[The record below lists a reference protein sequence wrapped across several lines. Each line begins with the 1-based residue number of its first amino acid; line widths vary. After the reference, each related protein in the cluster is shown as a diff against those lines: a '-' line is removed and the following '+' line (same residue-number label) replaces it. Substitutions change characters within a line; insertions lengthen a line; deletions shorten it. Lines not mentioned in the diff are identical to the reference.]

1 MIRHVLI
8 VDDDRNTCELLSRLF
23 DRQCEVAIACSGREA
38 LECIARS
45 VPDLILLDILMPG
58 IDGCETCRRMR
69 RSLNGRN
76 VQIVMVSACSSET
89 EQLRAF
95 DAGADDYI
103 VKPID
108 PHELT
113 SRVRLHFRL
122 LDTVAEA
129 ASVRREICRHHA
141 NLHRMVEQRAR
152 ELAETKDVAVM
163 ALAEVAESRDQ
174 GTGEHLVRMRT
185 YAQILAEML
194 RADSPYASE
203 IDDKFL
209 EDLYRSSP
217 LHDIGKVGISDAIL
231 LKPDRLTAEEF
242 ETVKQ
247 HTVIGANIL
256 EQAVFHSPHGSFL
269 AMAAVI
275 ARFHHERFDG
285 DGYPAGLMGEEIPLP
300 ARIVTVADVF
310 DAITSERPYKPAY
323 PADAARAM
331 IRADSG
337 KHFDPIIVDAF
348 EQSFDQIVCVR
359 DRHRDRMPV
368 LMGAMSFVE
377 YGTLDDQELVLA
389 AAT

>member
-1 MIRHVLI
+1 MNRRILI
-8 VDDDRNTCELLSRLF
+8 VDDDRDTCKLLARLF
-23 DRQCEVAIACSGREA
+23 DKQCRVTAVHNGHAALRFVENAI
-38 LECIARS
+38 
-45 VPDLILLDILMPG
+45 PDMVLLDIRMPG
-58 IDGCETCRRMR
+58 IDGCETCRRLR
-69 RSLNGRN
+69 RLLDGRN
-76 VQIVMVSACSSET
+76 VQIVMVSACSSEA

-122 LDTVAEA
+122 LDALEEA
-129 ASVRREICRHHA
+129 GAVRREICRHHA

-185 YAQILAEML
+185 YAQILAETL
-194 RADSPYASE
+194 LADSPYAVQ
-203 IDDKFL
+203 IDEKFL

-242 ETVKQ
+242 EIVKQ

-256 EQAVFHSPHGSFL
+256 EQAVFHSPHGGFL

-285 DGYPAGLMGEEIPLP
+285 EGYPAGLMGEEIPLP

-323 PADAARAM
+323 PAEAARAM
-331 IRADSG
+331 ILADSG
-337 KHFDPIIVDAF
+337 KHFDPIVVDAF
-348 EQSFDQIVCVR
+348 DRCFDQIVGVR
-359 DRHRDRMPV
+359 ERHQDRMPL

-377 YGTLDDQELVLA
+377 YDLADDQETALA
-389 AAT
+389 VAN

>member
-1 MIRHVLI
+1 MTRRILI
-8 VDDDRNTCELLSRLF
+8 VDDDRAMCKLLAGLFGKQCRLTAVH
-23 DRQCEVAIACSGREA
+23 DGQAA
-38 LECIARS
+38 LRFVENA
-45 VPDLILLDILMPG
+45 VPDLVLLDMRMPG
-58 IDGCETCRRMR
+58 MDGCETCRRMR
-69 RSLNGRN
+69 RLLAGRN
-76 VQIVMVSACSSET
+76 LQIVMVSACSSEA

-103 VKPID
+103 VNPID

-122 LDTVAEA
+122 LDAVEEA
-129 ASVRREICRHHA
+129 GAVRREICRHHA
-141 NLHRMVEQRAR
+141 DLHRMVEQRAR

-185 YAQILAEML
+185 YTQILAETL
-194 RADSPYASE
+194 RADSPYSME
-203 IDDKFL
+203 IDEKFL

-242 ETVKQ
+242 EIVKQ
-247 HTVIGANIL
+247 HAVIGANIL
-256 EQAVFHSPHGSFL
+256 EQAVFHSPHGDFL

-285 DGYPAGLMGEEIPLP
+285 EGYPAGLLGEEIPLP

-331 IRADSG
+331 IHADSG
-337 KHFDPIIVDAF
+337 KHFDPIVVDAF
-348 EQSFDQIVCVR
+348 DRCFDQLVGVR
-359 DRHRDRMPV
+359 ERHHDRMPL

-377 YGTLDDQELVLA
+377 YDLADDREAALA
-389 AAT
+389 VAN

>member
-1 MIRHVLI
+1 MIRHILI
-8 VDDDRNTCELLSRLF
+8 VDDDRDTCELLARLLEK
-23 DRQCEVAIACSGREA
+23 QAEVAIASTGQEA
-38 LECIARS
+38 LESVARR
-45 VPDLILLDILMPG
+45 VPDLILLDMRMPG
-58 IDGCETCRRMR
+58 IDGSETCRRMR
-69 RSLNGRN
+69 RTLSGRKA
-76 VQIVMVSACSSET
+76 QIIMVSACSSEI
-89 EQLRAF
+89 EQLRAL
-95 DAGADDYI
+95 DAGADDYV

-108 PHELT
+108 PYEFA

-122 LDTVAEA
+122 LDAMEEA

-141 NLHRMVEQRAR
+141 DLHRMVEQRAR

-185 YAQILAEML
+185 YAQILAETL
-194 RADSPYASE
+194 RAYSPYATE
-203 IDDKFL
+203 IDDQFL

-242 ETVKQ
+242 KQVKQ

-285 DGYPAGLMGEEIPLP
+285 EGYPAGLMGEEIPLP

-323 PADAARAM
+323 PVDAARAM
-331 IRADSG
+331 IHADSG
-337 KHFDPIIVDAF
+337 KHFDPIIVDAL
-348 EQSFDQIVCVR
+348 ERSFDQIVRVR
-359 DRHRDRMPV
+359 ERHQDRMPV

-377 YGTLDDQELVLA
+377 FGAMDDQELALA
-389 AAT
+389 GAY

>member
-1 MIRHVLI
+1 MNRRVLI
-8 VDDDRNTCELLSRLF
+8 VDDDRKTCELLARLF
-23 DRQCEVAIACSGREA
+23 DRQYEVATAFCGQQALKEAGR
-38 LECIARS
+38 C
-45 VPDLILLDILMPG
+45 VPDIVLLDIRMPG

-69 RSLNGRN
+69 RIVSGRN
-76 VQIVMVSACSSET
+76 VQIIMVSACSSEA

-103 VKPID
+103 VKPFD

-122 LDTVAEA
+122 LDALDEA
-129 ASVRREICRHHA
+129 RAVRREICRHHA
-141 NLHRMVEQRAR
+141 DLHRMVEQRAR

-185 YAQILAEML
+185 YAQILAEAL
-194 RADSPYASE
+194 RAGSPYAPE
-203 IDDKFL
+203 IDEKFL

-231 LKPDRLTAEEF
+231 LKPDRLNAEEF
-242 ETVKQ
+242 EAVKQ

-256 EQAVFHSPHGSFL
+256 EQAVFHSPHGDFL

-285 DGYPAGLMGEEIPLP
+285 EGYPAELMGEEIPLA

-323 PADAARAM
+323 SVEAARAI

-337 KHFDPIIVDAF
+337 KHFDPIIVEAF
-348 EQSFDQIVCVR
+348 ERSFDQMVRVR
-359 DRHRDRMPV
+359 DRHQDRMPV

-377 YGTLDDQELVLA
+377 YGVFDDQELALA
-389 AAT
+389 AAN

>member
-1 MIRHVLI
+1 MNRRVLI
-8 VDDDRNTCELLSRLF
+8 VDDDRDTRELLTRLLE
-23 DRQCEVAIACSGREA
+23 RWCEVAGAHNGHRA
-38 LECIARS
+38 LAVAERA
-45 VPDLILLDILMPG
+45 VPDIVLLDIRMPG

-69 RSLNGRN
+69 RMLSGRN
-76 VQIVMVSACSSET
+76 VQIIMVSACSSEE

-103 VKPID
+103 VKPVD
-108 PHELT
+108 PQELT

-122 LDTVAEA
+122 LDALGEA
-129 ASVRREICRHHA
+129 AAVRREICRHHA
-141 NLHRMVEQRAR
+141 DLHRMVEQRAR

-174 GTGEHLVRMRT
+174 GTGEHLIRMRM
-185 YAQILAEML
+185 YAQMLAEAL
-194 RADSPYASE
+194 RVDSPYAAE
-203 IDDKFL
+203 IDETFL

-242 ETVKQ
+242 EAVKQ

-256 EQAVFHSPHGSFL
+256 EQAVFHSPHGGFL
-269 AMAAVI
+269 AMAAII

-285 DGYPAGLMGEEIPLP
+285 EGYPAGLIGEEIPLA

-331 IRADSG
+331 INADSG
-337 KHFDPIIVDAF
+337 KHFDPVVVEAF
-348 EQSFDQIVCVR
+348 QRCFDQMVRVR
-359 DRHRDRMPV
+359 DRHQDQMPV
-368 LMGAMSFVE
+368 LRGAMSFVE
-377 YGTLDDQELVLA
+377 YGIFDDQELAMAVA
-389 AAT
+389 N

>member
-1 MIRHVLI
+1 MNRRILI
-8 VDDDRNTCELLSRLF
+8 VDDDRDMCELLSGLF
-23 DRQCEVAIACSGREA
+23 EGQFRVTAVRDGHTA
-38 LECIARS
+38 LRVVEHFA
-45 VPDLILLDILMPG
+45 PDIVLMDICMPG
-58 IDGCETCRRMR
+58 LDGCETCRRVR
-69 RSLNGRN
+69 RLPHGRDL
-76 VQIVMVSACSSET
+76 QIVMVSACSSEA

-103 VKPID
+103 VKPFD
-108 PHELT
+108 PHELI

-122 LDTVAEA
+122 LDAIQEA
-129 ASVRREICRHHA
+129 GAVRREICRHHA
-141 NLHRMVEQRAR
+141 DLHRMVEQRAR
-152 ELAETKDVAVM
+152 ELAETRDVAVM

-185 YAQILAEML
+185 YAQILAETL
-194 RADSPYASE
+194 RADSPYALE
-203 IDDKFL
+203 IDEKFL

-231 LKPDRLTAEEF
+231 LKPDRLTAAEF
-242 ETVKQ
+242 EIVKQ

-256 EQAVFHSPHGSFL
+256 EQAVFHSPHGDFL

-285 DGYPAGLMGEEIPLP
+285 EGYPAGLMGEEIPLP

-323 PADAARAM
+323 PTDAARAM

-337 KHFDPIIVDAF
+337 KHFDPIVVDAF
-348 EQSFDQIVCVR
+348 DRCFEQMVR
-359 DRHRDRMPV
+359 VRERHQDRMPL

-377 YGTLDDQELVLA
+377 FGLLEDQEMALA
-389 AAT
+389 VAP

>member
-1 MIRHVLI
+1 MIRRVLI
-8 VDDDRNTCELLSRLF
+8 VDDDRDTCELLARLF
-23 DRQCEVAIACSGREA
+23 DRQCEVATAYGGQQA
-38 LECIARS
+38 LESLERS
-45 VPDLILLDILMPG
+45 VPDLILLDIRMPG
-58 IDGCETCRRMR
+58 MDGCEVCRRMR
-69 RSLNGRN
+69 RLLNGRN
-76 VQIVMVSACSSET
+76 VQIIMVSACSSET

-95 DAGADDYI
+95 DAGADDYL

-108 PHELT
+108 SQELK
-113 SRVRLHFRL
+113 SRARLHFRL
-122 LDTVAEA
+122 LDAVEEA
-129 ASVRREICRHHA
+129 AAVRREITRHHA
-141 NLHRMVEQRAR
+141 DLHRMVEQRAR

-174 GTGEHLVRMRT
+174 GTGEHLIRMRT
-185 YAQILAEML
+185 YSQILAETL
-194 RADSPYASE
+194 RADSPYADQ

-242 ETVKQ
+242 EIVKQ

-256 EQAVFHSPHGSFL
+256 EQAVFHSPHGDFL

-285 DGYPAGLMGEEIPLP
+285 DGYPAGLMGEEIPLV

-331 IRADSG
+331 ITADSG
-337 KHFDPIIVDAF
+337 KHFDPVVVDAF
-348 EQSFDQIVCVR
+348 QRSFDQIVRVR
-359 DRHRDRMPV
+359 ERHQDRMPV

-377 YGTLDDQELVLA
+377 FGNLEEQAMVLA
-389 AAT
+389 EAT